1 MANTLWLSK
10 VLKWIFAG
18 LAVLMSV
25 AAVAIVI
32 VMIVNPQLPPDTMVG
47 PLNVNVM
54 GQPGSVVLAH
64 SKFAA
69 MLINGGVQVRVDD
82 AHGLVEVAK
91 RTGLPVALL
100 SVVYF
105 MLLFGLMRRLFANV
119 GRGDSFTRQN
129 VRLVQLIGFSLL
141 IYSIVAAFAEGY
153 FEYAMF
159 DFLSQH
165 ASFAVSGTAFRLP
178 QQSNVNF
185 QFGGPGGSPF
195 FFTGLLVLAISE
207 VFRQGLSLK
216 NENDLTI

>member
-1 MANTLWLSK
+1 MANTRWLSK

-18 LAVLMSV
+18 LTVLMSL
-25 AAVAIVI
+25 AAVALVV
-32 VMIVNPQLPPDTMVG
+32 VMIINPQLPPDTMVG
-47 PLNVNVM
+47 PVTVDVF

-69 MLINGGVQVRVDD
+69 MLINGGAQVRIDD
-82 AHGLVEVAK
+82 AHGLVEVVK
-91 RTGLPVALL
+91 HSGLPVALL
-100 SVVYF
+100 TVVYF

-141 IYSIVAAFAEGY
+141 IFSVVSALAEGW
-153 FEYAMF
+153 FEYSVF
-159 DFLSQH
+159 TFLSHH
-165 ASFAVSGTAFRLP
+165 ASFQVSGAAFRLP
-178 QQSNVNF
+178 QTGDFNLE
-185 QFGGPGGSPF
+185 FGGPGSPL

-216 NENDLTI
+216 AENDLTI